1 MAVHGSSKSTA
12 HHKQRSEKVPRKK
25 NATHLPAKKKI
36 NHKSPSVSTH
46 GINFFRGN
54 SGLELPRNSTSP
66 AEVPPNGSRSVST
79 RRLHLHFQRHL
90 RMHQS
95 PVPMDLHVRGRE
107 NLTPKITR
115 ERKIT
120 WEQPMGFSQV
130 GFREGTAI

>member
-1 MAVHGSSKSTA
+1 MAVQNQQRIISKGVKKFQEKKMRLICLQKKKSTTNPL
-12 HHKQRSEKVPRKK
+12 QFQPMGSIFFGETR
-25 NATHLPAKKKI
+25 
-36 NHKSPSVSTH
+36 
-46 GINFFRGN
+46 GWNFPGT
-54 SGLELPRNSTSP
+54 P
-66 AEVPPNGSRSVST
+66 EVPPNGSRSVST